1 MLSMP
6 TRKAAIC
13 LLLTAL
19 LLLARP
25 AVAER
30 IGVLVQ
36 SSPLAGSQ
44 YYELADSWPQMQV
57 GDRLALIREA
67 DNRHDRNAVRV
78 EWHGRK
84 LGYVPRAENRAVAAA
99 LDAGEALQARIATLR
114 DEANPWRRLEFEV
127 FLVL

>member
-1 MLSMP
+1 MP
-6 TRKAAIC
+6 TLKTALA
-13 LLLTAL
+13 LLLAAL

-25 AVAER
+25 AAAES
-30 IGVLVQ
+30 ISVLVQ

-44 YYELADSWPQMQV
+44 YYALADSWPQMQV
-57 GDRLALIREA
+57 GDRLTLIREA

-78 EWHGRK
+78 EWRGRK

-114 DEANPWRRLEFEV
+114 DEANPWHRLEFEV